1 MRIERKI
8 EKFYTAWSPSV
19 LALCCLLVGE
29 GAEAERTTAEAFQ
42 AYLSRGL
49 ELDVW
54 QLPALLLIYALDAA
68 KRNAPATQLETRQT
82 PGLQEAVVLLPW
94 KERAVFALRSA
105 MGFDDFTISEVVE
118 IPIQEVRRV
127 WMKALFRLREMLPKD
142 FLQGRKT

>member
-8 EKFYTAWSPSV
+8 EKFYAAWSPSV
-19 LALCCLLVGE
+19 LALCFLLAGE
-29 GAEAERTTAEAFQ
+29 GADAERTTGQAFH

-68 KRNAPATQLETRQT
+68 KRNAPATPLEAKET
-82 PGLQEAVVLLPW
+82 PRLQEAIVLLPW

-105 MGFDDFTISEVVE
+105 MGFEDMTIGEVVE
-118 IPIQEVRRV
+118 IPVQEVLRI
-127 WMKALFRLREMLPKD
+127 WMKALFRLRELLPKE
-142 FLQGRKT
+142 FFQGRKT